1 LGTWATSPNRVV
13 DFPGNFREYSFREFE
28 DFEGTLSSN
37 NFANDNGR
45 AVADSALEPPGRI
58 FNKPANCQGNASV
71 ELACGLAGEVVRNF
85 GEVRLRVFGM
95 SMVPSVIP
103 GDMVLIQRAA
113 LEEIL
118 PGEIAVF
125 LREERLF
132 VHRVV
137 DRKIMSVAGSGN
149 EELCLITRG
158 DRQRD
163 CDLPVSSSELLG
175 RVICIERD
183 QCEVKVAP
191 NKMIRLTARLLQTSD
206 RVTSLYLLLAT
217 FSRTIFLRR
226 AKCQV

>member
-1 LGTWATSPNRVV
+1 LGTWATSPNRVGG
-13 DFPGNFREYSFREFE
+13 FPGNFREHSFREFE

-37 NFANDNGR
+37 NFANHNDR
-45 AVADSALEPPGRI
+45 AVADSALEPLGRI
-58 FNKPANCQGNASV
+58 FNNPANRQGNASM

-95 SMVPSVIP
+95 SMVPSVLP
-103 GDMVLIQRAA
+103 GDVVLIQRAA

-137 DRKIMSVAGSGN
+137 DRKTMSVAGSGD

-163 CDLPVSSSELLG
+163 CDLPVNSSELLG

-183 QCEVKVAP
+183 QREIKVAP
-191 NKMIRLTARLLQTSD
+191 NKVIRLTARLLQTSD

-226 AKCQV
+226 TKCQV

>member
-1 LGTWATSPNRVV
+1 LTSIH
-13 DFPGNFREYSFREFE
+13 S
-28 DFEGTLSSN
+28 
-37 NFANDNGR
+37 ANQNDR
-45 AVADSALEPPGRI
+45 AVHDSALNPPGQI
-58 FNKPANCQGNASV
+58 FGTAVNRFGNASM
-71 ELACGLAGEVVRNF
+71 ELACGLAGEIVRNF
-85 GEVRLRVFGM
+85 GEVRLRVFGV
-95 SMVPSVIP
+95 SMVPSVLP
-103 GDMVLIQRAA
+103 GDLVLIQRAA

-137 DRKIMSVAGSGN
+137 ERKKISVAGDAS

-175 RVICIERD
+175 RVVCIERD
-183 QCEVKVAP
+183 QREVKVAP
-191 NKMIRLTARLLQTSD
+191 NRVTRLTARLLQTSD

-226 AKCQV
+226 TKCQV

>member
-1 LGTWATSPNRVV
+1 
-13 DFPGNFREYSFREFE
+13 
-28 DFEGTLSSN
+28 
-37 NFANDNGR
+37 
-45 AVADSALEPPGRI
+45 
-58 FNKPANCQGNASV
+58 
-71 ELACGLAGEVVRNF
+71 
-85 GEVRLRVFGM
+85 
-95 SMVPSVIP
+95 
-103 GDMVLIQRAA
+103 
-113 LEEIL
+113 
-118 PGEIAVF
+118 
-125 LREERLF
+125 

>member
-1 LGTWATSPNRVV
+1 
-13 DFPGNFREYSFREFE
+13 
-28 DFEGTLSSN
+28 LSSN
-37 NFANDNGR
+37 NFANHNGR

-85 GEVRLRVFGM
+85 GEVRLRVLGT
-95 SMVPSVIP
+95 SMVPSVLP
-103 GDMVLIQRAA
+103 GDHVLIQRAA

-125 LREERLF
+125 LREGRLF

-137 DRKIMSVAGSGN
+137 ERKKMSVGGSGN

-163 CDLPVSSSELLG
+163 CDLPVNSSELLG

-183 QCEVKVAP
+183 QREIKVAP
-191 NKMIRLTARLLQTSD
+191 NKVIRLTSRLLQSSD
-206 RVTSLYLLLAT
+206 SATSLYLLLST
-217 FSRTIFLRR
+217 FSRSIFPRR
-226 AKCQV
+226 AKCPV